1 LFCFT
6 IKKDQNAG
14 LLAVLRPNF
23 RFKVSLDIMPDIMEE
38 TINKAPVSRQNLAVA
53 MGKSTLFGIIS
64 RVAQVGTRLVS
75 VPIVIAHLGLDGYG
89 IWSIIM
95 TTSAYMRFG
104 SVGIKSAFQKYV
116 GNATGDGDFD
126 SANRL
131 LSTGSAIMLVLSLIG
146 LIPSAIY
153 SRKLAV
159 IAGIPPQFLDSAA
172 SSVTVLAIIMMLSNV
187 GAVFE
192 AIVMGGHR
200 IDLVRKFSTIFTVLE
215 AVAIIILLHYG
226 HGLFAMA
233 SVMAIS
239 EIGYLTCCYIASK
252 IVMPQIQLSYKY
264 VTRSVVSELV
274 RYAGSYQLVNV
285 LEVFTSMILPLT
297 VLRQVGP
304 AAAGMLAIASRLAG
318 TAAMLPE
325 SFLHPILSG
334 GSMIHASGSIEVMRR
349 LIAKAYKMTL
359 GLSLFPL
366 AFLAVFGASLVD
378 AWTGQVDPEFGPVLV
393 VVSLTVFFGGF
404 SMLGLVLYR
413 VSGRAV
419 LDNIR
424 QVIRIVAMLLL
435 AFFSHRLGFYRV
447 IAGWMLAEFIGMLFM
462 IFALMRTF
470 PTFHIRDLLPDTV
483 RLTLATTI
491 ILATGTLFARLPMP
505 DVHNSRILAI
515 LQITKI
521 SVGCLLAIW
530 PALYLT
536 KSVTKAESRAIITVL
551 VPRRFRPGYVTVER

>member
-1 LFCFT
+1 
-6 IKKDQNAG
+6 
-14 LLAVLRPNF
+14 
-23 RFKVSLDIMPDIMEE
+23 MPDIMQE
-38 TINKAPVSRQNLAVA
+38 TSNKTPVSRQNLAVA
-53 MGKSTLFGIIS
+53 MGKSTLFGIVA
-64 RVAQVGTRLVS
+64 RLAQVGTRLVS
-75 VPIVIAHLGLDGYG
+75 VPIVVAHLGLDGYG

-116 GNATGDGDFD
+116 GNATGNGDYE

-131 LSTGSAIMLVLSLIG
+131 LSTGSSIMLVLSLIG

-159 IAGIPPQFLDSAA
+159 IAGIPPQFLDAAA

-187 GAVFE
+187 GAVYE
-192 AIVMGGHR
+192 AMVMGGHR
-200 IDLVRKFSTIFTVLE
+200 IDLVRKFSTGFTVLE
-215 AVAIIILLHYG
+215 AVAIILLLHFGY
-226 HGLFAMA
+226 GLFAMA
-233 SVMAIS
+233 AVMAIS

-252 IVMPQIQLSYKY
+252 TVVPQIQLSYKY
-264 VTRSVVSELV
+264 VTKSVVGELI
-274 RYAGSYQLVNV
+274 RYAGSYQLVNI

-304 AAAGMLAIASRLAG
+304 ASAGMLAIASRLAG
-318 TAAMLPE
+318 SAAMLPE

-334 GSMIHASGSIEVMRR
+334 GSMIYASGSIEEMRQ
-349 LIAKAYKMTL
+349 LISKSYKVTL

-393 VVSLTVFFGGF
+393 VVSLTFFFGGF
-404 SMLGLVLYR
+404 SILGLVLYR
-413 VSGRAV
+413 VSGHAL

-424 QVIRIVAMLLL
+424 QVLRIVAMLML

-447 IAGWMLAEFIGMLFM
+447 IAGWMFAEFIGMLFM

-483 RLTLATTI
+483 RLTIATAI
-491 ILATGTLFARLPMP
+491 ILATGALFARLPMP
-505 DVHNSRILAI
+505 DVHSSRVLAI

-521 SVGCLLAIW
+521 TVGCLLAMW
-530 PALYLT
+530 PALYIT
-536 KSVTKAESRAIITVL
+536 KSVTKAESRAIISVL
-551 VPRRFRPGYVTVER
+551 VPRRFRPNYGV